1 MVLSS
6 NSSRV
11 EEPSEVTII
20 SPPNVLS
27 DDNESIISH
36 RLVPMTEFTDDAGIY
51 TLYIYTVL

>member
-20 SPPNVLS
+20 SPPNVLL

-36 RLVPMTEFTDDAGIY
+36 RLVPMTGIY
-51 TLYIYTVL
+51 TLYYNTV